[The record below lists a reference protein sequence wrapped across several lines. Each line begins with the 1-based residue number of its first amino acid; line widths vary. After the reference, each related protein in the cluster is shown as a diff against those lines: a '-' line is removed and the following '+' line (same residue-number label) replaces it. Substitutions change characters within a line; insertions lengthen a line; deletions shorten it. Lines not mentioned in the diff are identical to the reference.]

1 METFAI
7 DIPADLYQR
16 IAAIAVA
23 NDGESL
29 TAVVERLVAECEEAS
44 APVPALAF
52 ATPE

>member
-29 TAVVERLVAECEEAS
+29 TSVVERLVAECEEAS
-44 APVPALAF
+44 APVPVLAF